1 MTTAGDFDPDA
12 YIRQAAP
19 LLGLDLDAERRAA
32 VAAFLVI
39 AKGMADRLEAAPV
52 PAGSLDLAPVFLPG
66 GE

>member
-1 MTTAGDFDPDA
+1 MTAEGYDPDA

-19 LLGLDLDAERRAA
+19 LLGLELDAERREA
-32 VAAFLVI
+32 VAGFLII